1 MNLPNLI
8 TLGRLLAVP
17 VTVWLIL
24 EGYLSAA
31 FWVFLAAGISDAIDG
46 WIAKTF
52 NQITELGR
60 YLDPLADKA
69 LLVAVYVSLGATDH
83 LPTWL
88 VILVVSRD
96 AAILG
101 GVALARFLSLSSR
114 IAPLWISKVNTGAQI
129 ALAAVVLEP
138 FAFADVADWFEGRV
152 LTISIAIVAA
162 TTLASGL
169 AYLVRFAQEA
179 RVGGAR

>member
-17 VTVWLIL
+17 LTVWLIL
-24 EGYLSAA
+24 EGHLGIA
-31 FWVFLAAGISDAIDG
+31 FWVFVLAGVSDALDG

-52 NQITELGR
+52 NQVTELGR
-60 YLDPLADKA
+60 YLDPIADKA
-69 LLVAVYVSLGATDH
+69 LLVAVYVTLGATH
-83 LPTWL
+83 ELPTWL

-101 GVALARFLSLSSR
+101 GVVLARFMSLPVR
-114 IAPLWISKVNTGAQI
+114 VAPLWISKVNTGAQI
-129 ALAAVVLEP
+129 ALAAVVLEQ

-152 LTISIAIVAA
+152 LTTFIAIVAA

-169 AYLVRFAQEA
+169 TYLYRFAQEA
-179 RVGGAR
+179 RLVGPR